1 MRMTARGGNRR
12 RRAGEKSGAAGL
24 ALVAA
29 VAVAI
34 TGCSSSSSKL
44 ADPLPSRTSVSPS
57 SASVT
62 PSPTSAADAALA
74 QYRAFW
80 AALTPASKAPAS
92 ERRAMLAPY
101 AADPELTS
109 LLNGIARD
117 RDSGRVYYG
126 TPVLRPKITTLSTA
140 RRLAVINDCQDAS
153 RTGDKD
159 LKSGRLLTK
168 GTPATPVVSTL
179 HLLNDGTWRVVFVS
193 FPKQSCSAGS

>member
-12 RRAGEKSGAAGL
+12 RRAGEKSAAAGL
-24 ALVAA
+24 ALAA
-29 VAVAI
+29 AAAVAI
-34 TGCSSSSSKL
+34 TGCSSNSSKL

-101 AADPELTS
+101 AGDPELKS
-109 LLNGIARD
+109 LLDGMRRADSQGEVFYGADVPRPKVQTISTARGVAVIRD
-117 RDSGRVYYG
+117 CQDSSHAGNAKRDSG
-126 TPVLRPKITTLSTA
+126 TPVTVGVA
-140 RRLAVINDCQDAS
+140 RH
-153 RTGDKD
+153 
-159 LKSGRLLTK
+159 
-168 GTPATPVVSTL
+168 PVVSTM
-179 HLLNDGTWRVVFVS
+179 HLLPDGKWRVVFVS
-193 FPKQSCSAGS
+193 YPDGSC